1 MEAKKIVAATPKDE
15 QLSESEAAPSIKM
28 PAVKDEDKDSHG
40 GQPSIKE
47 STHDVLPE
55 PVHFLKVRTDESPE
69 PVNYLKVR
77 TDVSP
82 EPVHYLRVRKHVV
95 TPEQCDFDENP
106 DCDPDFDVSPERFS
120 YSANRPPVLSR
131 TGRIEAAKAKIAA
144 GQVLIAEGAADMEA
158 VAGETLSLEPG
169 FKEQTGASKR
179 VNYSKSGCE
188 EDYPKRVK
196 PKDSKAKK

>member
-1 MEAKKIVAATPKDE
+1 
-15 QLSESEAAPSIKM
+15 M

-69 PVNYLKVR
+69 PVNYL
-77 TDVSP
+77 
-82 EPVHYLRVRKHVV
+82 RVRKDVV

>member
-1 MEAKKIVAATPKDE
+1 MEAKKIVAVTPKDE

-55 PVHFLKVRTDESPE
+55 PVHFLKVRTDVSPE
-69 PVNYLKVR
+69 PVHYLKVR

-82 EPVHYLRVRKHVV
+82 EPVNYLRVRKQVV
-95 TPEQCDFDENP
+95 SPERYNLVKN
-106 DCDPDFDVSPERFS
+106 PDFDVSPERFS
-120 YSANRPPVLSR
+120 FSAERPPVLSR